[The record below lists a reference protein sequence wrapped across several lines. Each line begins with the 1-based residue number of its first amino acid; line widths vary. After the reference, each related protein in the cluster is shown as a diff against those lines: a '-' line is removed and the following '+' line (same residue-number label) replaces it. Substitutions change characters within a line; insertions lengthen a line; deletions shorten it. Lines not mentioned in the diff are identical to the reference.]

1 MSAITKSLLLAN
13 VTWPLSYS
21 NRWIVLYSSP
31 RVVRECLGGGGYG
44 DAGSGW
50 VGGGH
55 PIFIKQTWKCCLR
68 TRIRARVLPDF
79 LKWVQKTNS
88 IHILAI
94 PILTKRL
101 GILPGGPELL

>member
-50 VGGGH
+50 GGDI
-55 PIFIKQTWKCCLR
+55 PFS
-68 TRIRARVLPDF
+68 
-79 LKWVQKTNS
+79 TNK
-88 IHILAI
+88 HGNAV
-94 PILTKRL
+94 
-101 GILPGGPELL
+101 